1 MRGRGCVLAL
11 ALATS
16 AQMAMALDTPSGQ
29 SVSLEEILLDENPGE
44 LWVRFRFLAP
54 DLTAPGEVDPQIASD
69 DMQYLCDEIAAP
81 YLVDNSILPARIVIS
96 MADRIVPFGESDPS
110 ATQVFEL
117 FRLENRLCIW
127 EEF

>member
-16 AQMAMALDTPSGQ
+16 AYAATALDTPSGQ
-29 SVSLEEILLDENPGE
+29 SVTLEEILLDENPGE

-54 DLTAPGEVDPQIASD
+54 DLPRAGEVDPQSTAN
-69 DMQYLCDEIAAP
+69 DMQYLCDWIAAP
-81 YLVDNSILPARIVIS
+81 YLVDNAISPARIVIS
-96 MADRIVPFGESDPS
+96 MADRTVPFGESDPAS
-110 ATQVFEL
+110 SQVFEMY
-117 FRLENRLCIW
+117 RLENRICIW